1 MIDNYPEVETAHKS
15 DDLLFG
21 TIESWVA
28 YVRVLFLSFIRY
40 QLTLANK
47 PNF

>member
-28 YVRVLFLSFIRY
+28 YVGVLFFSLIQY
-40 QLTLANK
+40 HL

>member
-1 MIDNYPEVETAHKS
+1 MIDNYPEVEMAHKS

-28 YVRVLFLSFIRY
+28 YVRVLLSPLIRY
-40 QLTLANK
+40 H
-47 PNF
+47 